1 MNEEGLKI
9 LPESIHEWDEVKNT
23 ETSEDFWKR
32 IGNMRSK
39 FGTGVF
45 KPGEDAGSEDWGK
58 FTDKVIELSDGRL
71 MPKPDLEDKEQKNAL
86 FRLLGKPED
95 AKGYEFAE
103 IDGAPKMD
111 DARKE
116 FLSNAA
122 FEAGLTKSQL
132 KALDETVR
140 TADINSMEKQKE
152 EYNDAL
158 KELRQEWGLATDDR
172 MNSAIK
178 IAKTFFPQLGDKPI
192 LSASEYKSFF
202 SIASQLG
209 KGSTEFLEQ
218 GDQFDGGITPGEAS
232 EKIAEIRGNKNHPY
246 HDMHNPGHK
255 SAKKKMRELYLVKN
269 NLPPE

>member
-23 ETSEDFWKR
+23 ETPEAFWDR

-45 KPGEDAGSEDWGK
+45 KPGKDAGSEDWGK

-71 MPKPDLEDKEQKNAL
+71 MPKPDLEDEEQKRAL
-86 FRLLGKPED
+86 FKILGKPED
-95 AKGYEFAE
+95 ASGYEFAE
-103 IDGAPKMD
+103 IEGAPKME

-132 KALDETVR
+132 KALDQTVR
-140 TADINSMEKQKE
+140 TADINSIAKQKE
-152 EYNDAL
+152 AYDDAL

-172 MNSAIK
+172 MNSAVK
-178 IAKTFFPQLGDKPI
+178 IAKTFFPQLGDNPI
-192 LSASEYKSFF
+192 LNAHEYKSFF
-202 SIASQLG
+202 SIASQMG
-209 KGSTEFLEQ
+209 KGSTEFNQQ
-218 GDQFDGGITPGEAS
+218 GDQFDGGVTPGEAS
-232 EKIAEIRGNKNHPY
+232 EKISEIRNNKEHPY

-255 SAKKKMRELYLVKN
+255 AAKKKMRELYLAKN
-269 NLPPE
+269 SLPAD